1 MPLGRVHIETFG
13 CQMNVLETELIL
25 GDLRR
30 RGFEV
35 APDEQA
41 ADVIL
46 FNTCSIR
53 GNAENRV
60 MGALGHLKV
69 RAGQDPNLVIGVF
82 GCMAQKEGATLVRR
96 MPHIDL
102 VCGTHRY
109 GLLGDLVQETRA
121 TRRPRVAVE
130 ETADVDL
137 DDAPRFNELR
147 PVPFVA
153 FVQAVRG
160 CDCRCTFCV
169 VPHTRGVERSRP
181 IPEIVEEVRRLVD
194 QGVVEVTLLG
204 QNITS
209 YGKNLSP
216 SAPSQPLWDS
226 RPEASPAEW
235 EVNLADLLAAV
246 DAVPGLRR
254 TRFLT
259 GHPAFVTD
267 ELLRV
272 VAESRTICPFLHI
285 PAQSGSNRVLK
296 RMKRGYTR
304 EEYLERVAK
313 AREMIPDLALAGDLI
328 VGFPGETEEDF
339 AETVDLLEKSR
350 HSMAFLFKYSRR
362 TKTPAERL
370 PDDVPEAEKKRRLA
384 ILFEAQHRITLADH
398 RSWIGRSVEV
408 LVEGPSPKNAAR
420 LFGRTRGGLQVVFE
434 GPETLR
440 GQFIEIG
447 ITGATNLTLYG
458 ELADAAGGPTAPVA
472 AVPPA
477 ALQV

>member
-1 MPLGRVHIETFG
+1 MSLGRVYIETFG
-13 CQMNVLETELIL
+13 CQMNVLETELVL

-35 APDEQA
+35 SPSEQA

-53 GNAENRV
+53 ENAENRV
-60 MGALGHLKV
+60 YGTLGQLKG
-69 RAGQDPNLVIGVF
+69 RAERDPNLVIGVF
-82 GCMAQKEGATLVRR
+82 GCMAQKEGRDLVRR

-109 GLLGDLVQETRA
+109 GLLGDLIRDTRA
-121 TRRPRVAVE
+121 TRKPRVAVE
-130 ETADVDL
+130 EAEDVDL

-153 FVQAVRG
+153 FVQAMRG

-169 VPHTRGVERSRP
+169 VPYTKGTERSRP
-181 IPEIVEEVRRLVD
+181 IPEVVEEVRRLVD

-226 RPEASPAEW
+226 RPEASPEEW

-267 ELLRV
+267 RLLRV
-272 VAESRTICPFLHI
+272 MAEGRTICPFLHM
-285 PAQSGSNRVLK
+285 PAQSGSNRILK
-296 RMKRGYTR
+296 RMKRGYTK
-304 EEYLERVAK
+304 EEYLEQVAK
-313 AREMIPDLALAGDLI
+313 ARELIPDLALAGDFI
-328 VGFPGETEEDF
+328 VGFPGETEADLS
-339 AETVDLLEKSR
+339 ETLDLLERTR
-350 HSMAFLFKYSRR
+350 HSMAFLFKYSQRP
-362 TKTPAERL
+362 KTPAERL
-370 PDDVPEAEKKRRLA
+370 PDDVPDEEKKRRHAVLS
-384 ILFEAQHRITLADH
+384 EAQHRITLADH
-398 RSWIGRSVEV
+398 RSWIGRTTEV

-434 GPETLR
+434 GPDSFR
-440 GQFIEIG
+440 GRFIEVAIA
-447 ITGATNLTLYG
+447 GATNLTLYG
-458 ELADAAGGPTAPVA
+458 ERVGAGCLPGPVPTPATAAF
-472 AVPPA
+472 PA
-477 ALQV
+477 